1 MVQSL
6 DENVGRLLDT
16 LEALKLTE
24 NTIIV
29 FFSDNGGNMYDRVD
43 GIPPTSNAPLRGGKA
58 TIFEGGTR
66 EPCVVVWPGKVKPG
80 SQSDAL
86 LSSVDWYPTILD
98 MTGTK
103 PKQEVKFDGVSQ
115 TPALLGTGV
124 PRDTAFCCF
133 PHYTPATDGVPA
145 VWVRRGDWKLI
156 RFFCDSPQQTD
167 RFELYNL
174 KDDLGETRNLAAE
187 HPDKVK
193 EYDALIARH
202 LINIKAVVPVKNPSY
217 DPTAKVPEP
226 GKNPNQKKAA
236 AAKKKSAVKDVRQ
249 ELEKTGDA
257 MEVRH

>member
-1 MVQSL
+1 
-6 DENVGRLLDT
+6 
-16 LEALKLTE
+16 
-24 NTIIV
+24 
-29 FFSDNGGNMYDRVD
+29 MYDRVD

-80 SQSDAL
+80 SRSDAL

-115 TPALLGTGV
+115 TPALLGTGA

-133 PHYTPATDGVPA
+133 PHYTPATGAVPA

-174 KDDLGETRNLAAE
+174 KDDIGETKNLAAE
-187 HPDKVK
+187 NPDKVK
-193 EYDALIARH
+193 EYDAMITRH
-202 LINIKAVVPVKNPSY
+202 LIDINAVVPVKNPDY

-226 GKNPNQKKAA
+226 GKKPNKKKAA
-236 AAKKKSAVKDVRQ
+236 APKKKSGGTDVRQ

-257 MEVRH
+257 M